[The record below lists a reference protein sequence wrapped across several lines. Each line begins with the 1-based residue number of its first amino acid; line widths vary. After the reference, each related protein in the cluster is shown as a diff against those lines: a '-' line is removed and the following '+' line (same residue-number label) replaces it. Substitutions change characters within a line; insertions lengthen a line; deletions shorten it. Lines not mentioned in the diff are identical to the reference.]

1 MENILMVRIESV
13 YGNKLIYPVNSTAL
27 SLAKLIGKKTISKE
41 QIVDIQKLGFKVE
54 VEREE
59 LWLLMKKKDMTQM
72 RKN

>member
-1 MENILMVRIESV
+1 
-13 YGNKLIYPVNSTAL
+13 
-27 SLAKLIGKKTISKE
+27 LIGKKTISKE